1 MSWLV
6 KGSLTIVGLILPL
19 GAIAGPVSLQEYLFN
34 LNGTNYS
41 DTTTVPGLE
50 SSGFDSASGLGT
62 LTLTFDPGV
71 SGAYFIDA
79 YFDHELHVPLFN
91 EFGSVGAAPSAGVSW
106 QIDEPGFGDGN
117 RVGTIFD
124 NAKANALDNANH
136 VPGTASNFLGDCG
149 ANGGGSPDAACNNDV
164 SLALGFNFVLAADE
178 KAVITLVA
186 GQAPPTGGFFLE
198 QLSPADGN
206 PAQAADALFLTG
218 TISVVATPE
227 PASSL
232 LILTGL
238 VGLAL
243 RMRRAR

>member
-6 KGSLTIVGLILPL
+6 KGSLGFLGFILPL
-19 GAIAGPVSLQEYLFN
+19 GAVAGPVSLQEYLFN
-34 LNGTNYS
+34 LNGAQYA

-50 SSGFDSASGLGT
+50 SGGFDSTSGLGT
-62 LTLTFDPGV
+62 LTLTFAPGV
-71 SGAYFIDA
+71 SGAYFVDA
-79 YFDHELHVPLFN
+79 YFDHELHVPLYN
-91 EFGSVGAAPSAGVSW
+91 EYGAVSGAPSAGVTW

-117 RVGTIFD
+117 RVGTIFG
-124 NAKANALDNANH
+124 NASTNALDDTNH
-136 VPGTASNFLGDCG
+136 VPGSLSNFLGDCG
-149 ANGGGSPDAACNNDV
+149 ANGGASPNAACNNDV

-186 GQAPPTGGFFLE
+186 GQTPPPGGFFLE
-198 QLSPADGN
+198 QLSPADGSPEQ
-206 PAQAADALFLTG
+206 PADSLFLTG
-218 TISVVATPE
+218 NISITPAPE

-243 RMRRAR
+243 RARRAR